1 MAKNEE
7 WNAGA
12 LLTLSGSYWETC
24 TLHAAVK
31 LDLFSTIEEGC
42 FRPEQIAEKSGL
54 HLRGVTTLLNA
65 LAAMG
70 LLVKSGDVYA
80 NVEASRSLLVKSS
93 PRYLGHMIMHHHH
106 LVEAWYRLDQS
117 VRSGNPVGKNASE
130 QEAGRES
137 FLMGM
142 FNMAMGVAPVVAKAI
157 DLSGRKH
164 LLDLG
169 GGPGTYAIHFCLE
182 NPALKATIADLSTTR
197 PFAEK
202 IIARFNLSDRIDFVP
217 SNYLEDD
224 LEGRYDVAWLS
235 HILHGEGPDGCRMII
250 EKAVSVLGKG
260 GSLFVHDFILD
271 DNSDGPLF
279 PAIFSLNMLINTKK
293 GRSYSESQIRVMLSE
308 AGLQDVTRL
317 PYRGPNESSIF
328 VARNPL

>member
-1 MAKNEE
+1 MARNE

-12 LLTLSGSYWETC
+12 LLGLSGSYWETC

-31 LDLFSTIEEGC
+31 LDLFSSIEEGNS
-42 FRPEQIAEKSGL
+42 RSEQITERSGL

-70 LLVKSGDVYA
+70 LLVKSGEVYA

-106 LVEAWYRLDQS
+106 LVEAWSRLDQS
-117 VRSGNPVGKNASE
+117 VRSGNPVGKNVTE
-130 QEAGRES
+130 NEAGRES

-142 FNMAMGVAPVVAKAI
+142 FNLAMGIAPLIAKEI
-157 DLSGRKH
+157 DLTGRKH

-182 NPALKATIADLSTTR
+182 NPTLKATIADLSTTR

-202 IIARFNLSDRIDFVP
+202 TVGRFNLSDRIDFVP

-224 LEGRYDVAWLS
+224 LEGQYDVAWLS
-235 HILHGEGPDGCRMII
+235 HILHGEGPDGCRTII
-250 EKAVSVLGKG
+250 EKAASVLEKG
-260 GSLFVHDFILD
+260 GNLFVHDFILD

-279 PAIFSLNMLINTKK
+279 PAIFSLNMLVNTKK
-293 GRSYSESQIRVMLSE
+293 GRSYTENQIKTMLIE
-308 AGLQDVTRL
+308 AGLHAIERL
-317 PYRGPNESSIF
+317 SYRGPNESGIL
-328 VARNPL
+328 VARKPF

>member
-1 MAKNEE
+1 MAKNE

-12 LLTLSGSYWETC
+12 LLGLSGGYWETC

-31 LDLFSTIEEGC
+31 LDLFSSIEEGNS
-42 FRPEQIAEKSGL
+42 RSEQIAERSGL

-70 LLVKSGDVYA
+70 LLVKSGEVYA

-93 PRYLGHMIMHHHH
+93 PRYLGHIIMHHHH
-106 LVEAWYRLDQS
+106 LVEAWSRLDQS
-117 VRSGNPVGKNASE
+117 VRSGNPVGKNVTE
-130 QEAGRES
+130 NEAGRES

-142 FNMAMGVAPVVAKAI
+142 FNLAMGIAPLIAKEI
-157 DLSGRKH
+157 DLTGRKH

-202 IIARFNLSDRIDFVP
+202 TVGRFNLSDRIDFVP

-224 LEGRYDVAWLS
+224 LEGQYDVAWLS
-235 HILHGEGPDGCRMII
+235 HILHGEGPDGCRTII
-250 EKAVSVLGKG
+250 EKAASVLEKG
-260 GSLFVHDFILD
+260 GNLFVHDFILD

-279 PAIFSLNMLINTKK
+279 PAIFSLNMLVNTEK
-293 GRSYSESQIRVMLSE
+293 GRSYTQSQIRTILIE
-308 AGLQDVTRL
+308 AGLHNIERL
-317 PYRGPNESSIF
+317 SYRGPNESSIL
-328 VARNPL
+328 VARKPF

>member
-1 MAKNEE
+1 MARNE

-12 LLTLSGSYWETC
+12 LLGLSGSYWETC

-31 LDLFSTIEEGC
+31 LDLFSSIEGGNS
-42 FRPEQIAEKSGL
+42 RSEQIAERSGL

-70 LLVKSGDVYA
+70 LLVKSGEVYA

-106 LVEAWYRLDQS
+106 LVEAWSRLDQS
-117 VRSGNPVGKNASE
+117 VRSGNPVGKNVTE
-130 QEAGRES
+130 NEAGRES

-142 FNMAMGVAPVVAKAI
+142 FNLAMGIAPLIAKEI
-157 DLSGRKH
+157 DLTGRKH

-202 IIARFNLSDRIDFVP
+202 TVGRFNLSDRIDFVP

-224 LEGRYDVAWLS
+224 LEGQYDVAWLS
-235 HILHGEGPDGCRMII
+235 HILHGEGPDGCRTII
-250 EKAVSVLGKG
+250 EKAASVLEKG
-260 GSLFVHDFILD
+260 GNLFVHDFILD

-279 PAIFSLNMLINTKK
+279 PAIFSLNMLVNTKK
-293 GRSYSESQIRVMLSE
+293 GRSYTESQIRTILIE
-308 AGLQDVTRL
+308 AGLHNIERL
-317 PYRGPNESSIF
+317 SYRGPNESSIL
-328 VARNPL
+328 VARKPF

>member
-1 MAKNEE
+1 MARNE

-12 LLTLSGSYWETC
+12 LLGLSGSYWETC

-31 LDLFSTIEEGC
+31 LDLFSSIEGGNS
-42 FRPEQIAEKSGL
+42 RSEQIAERSGL

-70 LLVKSGDVYA
+70 LLVKSGEVYA

-106 LVEAWYRLDQS
+106 LVEAWSRLDQS
-117 VRSGNPVGKNASE
+117 VRSGNPVGKNVTE
-130 QEAGRES
+130 NEAGRES

-142 FNMAMGVAPVVAKAI
+142 FNLAMGIAPLIAKEI
-157 DLSGRKH
+157 DLTGRKH

-202 IIARFNLSDRIDFVP
+202 TVRRFNLSDRIDFVP

-224 LEGRYDVAWLS
+224 LEGQYDVAWLS
-235 HILHGEGPDGCRMII
+235 HILHGEGPDGCRTII
-250 EKAVSVLGKG
+250 EKAASVLEKG
-260 GSLFVHDFILD
+260 GNLFVQDFILD

-279 PAIFSLNMLINTKK
+279 PAIFSLNMLVNTKK
-293 GRSYSESQIRVMLSE
+293 GRSYTESQIRTILIE
-308 AGLQDVTRL
+308 AGLHNIERL
-317 PYRGPNESSIF
+317 SYRGPNESSIL
-328 VARNPL
+328 VARKPF

>member
-1 MAKNEE
+1 MGRNEE
-7 WNAGA
+7 WNVGA
-12 LLTLSGSYWETC
+12 LLQLSGSYWETC

-31 LDLFSTIEEGC
+31 LDLFSAIEEGSS
-42 FRPEQIAEKSGL
+42 RPEQIAERFGL

-70 LLVKSGDVYA
+70 LLVKLGDVYA

-93 PRYLGHMIMHHHH
+93 PQYLGHMIMHHHH
-106 LVEAWYRLDQS
+106 LVEAWSRLDQS
-117 VRSGNPVGKNASE
+117 VRSGSPVGKNASE
-130 QEAGRES
+130 REAGRES

-142 FNMAMGVAPVVAKAI
+142 FTLAMGIAPRIAKEI

-182 NPALKATIADLSTTR
+182 NPTLKATIADLSTTR

-202 IIARFNLSDRIDFVP
+202 TIERFNLSDRIDFVP
-217 SNYLEDD
+217 NNYLEDD
-224 LEGRYDVAWLS
+224 LNGRYDVAWLS
-235 HILHGEGPDGCRMII
+235 HILHGEGPDGCRVII
-250 EKAVSVLGKG
+250 EKAVSVLQKG

-279 PAIFSLNMLINTKK
+279 PAIFSLNMLVNTKE
-293 GRSYSESQIRVMLSE
+293 GRSYTESQIRTMLSE
-308 AGLQDVTRL
+308 AGLYDIIRL
-317 PYRGPNESSIF
+317 PYRGPNESSVL
-328 VARNPL
+328 VARNPV